1 MKRRMFLMAPAALAA
16 RAAVGEPERV
26 EVENFTWRESADK
39 APNPGAT
46 VRVQFKGQPH
56 DVTVTRVDAA
66 DQHVAVAAPVEP
78 RQGGRARRRDLPLGN
93 LRQPG
98 QSCVYRTIGA

>member
-56 DVTVTRVDAA
+56 DVTVTRVDVCGDRALIYGE
-66 DQHVAVAAPVEP
+66 VAP
-78 RQGGRARRRDLPLGN
+78 
-93 LRQPG
+93 
-98 QSCVYRTIGA
+98 